1 MSNNLSKLIVI
12 LGPTASGKTDLSIKL
27 AKKFNGEIVSAD
39 SRQVYKGMDIGT
51 GKITKKEM
59 KGISHHL
66 LDVASPRIKFTAARY
81 KKLAHKAIKQIIRN
95 NHIPFLIGGTGLYI
109 QTITD
114 NILIPQVKPDWKLR
128 AQLEKLTTQKLF
140 RLLKKKDS
148 RRAKTIDSKNRRRL
162 IRALEI
168 IKKTKQPI
176 PVFKKNKPEFNLLII
191 GIKKSQQDLKKL
203 IEKRLYKRLKQ
214 GMITEVKRLK
224 KQGLSWKRLE
234 EFGLEYKL
242 VAQYLQNKISKEKMI
257 ERIQTESEQYTK
269 RQMTWFKRDKRIHW
283 INKPKQAESLIKDF
297 LRQ

>member
-1 MSNNLSKLIVI
+1 MSKTLSKLVVI
-12 LGPTASGKTDLSIKL
+12 LGPTAVGKTALSVKL
-27 AKKFNGEIVSAD
+27 AKKFNGEIVSTD

-59 KGISHHL
+59 KGIPHHL
-66 LDVASPRIKFTAARY
+66 LSVVSPRIKFTAARY

-95 NHIPFLIGGTGLYI
+95 NHIPFLVGGTGFYL

-114 NILIPQVKPDWKLR
+114 NIIIPQVKPDWKLR
-128 AQLEKLTTQKLF
+128 AELEKLNTQKLF
-140 RLLKKKDS
+140 QLLKKKDG

-168 IKKTKQPI
+168 IEKTKQPI
-176 PVFKKNKPEFNLLII
+176 PVFKKNKAEFDLLII

-214 GMITEVKRLK
+214 GMITEIKRLK

-234 EFGLEYKL
+234 EFGLEYRFI
-242 VAQYLQNKISKEKMI
+242 AQYLQNKITHNQMI
-257 ERIQTESEQYTK
+257 DKIQKESEHYTK

-283 INKPKQAESLIKDF
+283 INKRKQADKLIKGF
-297 LRQ
+297 LR

>member
-1 MSNNLSKLIVI
+1 MSKTLSKLVVI
-12 LGPTASGKTDLSIKL
+12 LGPTAVGKTALSVKL

-59 KGISHHL
+59 KGIPHHL
-66 LDVASPRIKFTAARY
+66 LSVVSPRIKFTAARY
-81 KKLAHKAIKQIIRN
+81 KKLAHKTIKQIIRN
-95 NHIPFLIGGTGLYI
+95 NHIPFLVGGTGFYL

-114 NILIPQVKPDWKLR
+114 NIIIPQVKPDWKLR
-128 AQLEKLTTQKLF
+128 AELEKLNTQKLF
-140 RLLKKKDS
+140 QLLKKKDG

-168 IKKTKQPI
+168 IEKTKQPI
-176 PVFKKNKPEFNLLII
+176 PVFKKNKAEFDLLII

-214 GMITEVKRLK
+214 GMITEIKRLK

-234 EFGLEYKL
+234 EFGLEYRFI
-242 VAQYLQNKISKEKMI
+242 AQYLQNKITHNQMI
-257 ERIQTESEQYTK
+257 DKIQKESEHYTK

-283 INKPKQAESLIKDF
+283 INKRKQADKLIKGF
-297 LRQ
+297 LR

>member
-1 MSNNLSKLIVI
+1 MRKPLSKLVVI
-12 LGPTASGKTDLSIKL
+12 LGPTAVGKTALSVKL

-51 GKITKKEM
+51 GKIIKKEM
-59 KGISHHL
+59 KGIPHHL
-66 LDVASPRIKFTAARY
+66 LNVASPRIKFTAARY

-95 NHIPFLIGGTGLYI
+95 NHIPFLVGGTGFYL

-114 NILIPQVKPDWKLR
+114 NIIIPQVKPDWKLR
-128 AQLEKLTTQKLF
+128 AELEKLTTQKLLQ
-140 RLLKKKDS
+140 LLKKKDS

-168 IKKTKQPI
+168 IEKTKQPI
-176 PVFKKNKPEFNLLII
+176 PIFKKNKAEFDLLII

-203 IEKRLYKRLKQ
+203 IEKRLYERLKQ

-234 EFGLEYKL
+234 EFGLEYRFI
-242 VAQYLQNKISKEKMI
+242 AQYLQNKITYSQMI
-257 ERIQTESEQYTK
+257 DKIQKESEHYTK

-283 INKPKQAESLIKDF
+283 INKRKQADKLIKGF
-297 LRQ
+297 LR

>member
-51 GKITKKEM
+51 GKIIKKEM
-59 KGISHHL
+59 KGIPHHL
-66 LDVASPRIKFTAARY
+66 LDVTSPRIKFTAARY
-81 KKLAHKAIKQIIRN
+81 KKLAHKAIKQIIQN
-95 NHIPFLIGGTGLYI
+95 NHIPFLIGGTGFYI

-114 NILIPQVKPDWKLR
+114 NIVIPQVKPDWKLR

-140 RLLKKKDS
+140 ELLKKKDS

-168 IKKTKQPI
+168 IEKTKQPI
-176 PVFKKNKPEFNLLII
+176 PVFKKNKPEFDFLII

-214 GMITEVKRLK
+214 GMITEIKRLK

-234 EFGLEYKL
+234 EFGLEYRFI
-242 VAQYLQNKISKEKMI
+242 AQYLQNKMTYNQMTDK
-257 ERIQTESEQYTK
+257 IQKESEHYTK

-283 INKPKQAESLIKDF
+283 INKPKQAEKLIKTF
-297 LRQ
+297 LL

>member
-1 MSNNLSKLIVI
+1 MSKTLSKLVVI
-12 LGPTASGKTDLSIKL
+12 LGPTAVGKTALSVKL

-51 GKITKKEM
+51 GKIIKKEM
-59 KGISHHL
+59 KGIPHHL
-66 LDVASPRIKFTAARY
+66 LSVVSPRIKFTAARY

-95 NHIPFLIGGTGLYI
+95 NHIPFLVGGTGFYL

-114 NILIPQVKPDWKLR
+114 NIIIPQVKPDWKLR
-128 AQLEKLTTQKLF
+128 AELEKLNTQKLF
-140 RLLKKKDS
+140 QLLKKKDG

-168 IKKTKQPI
+168 IEKTKQPI
-176 PVFKKNKPEFNLLII
+176 PVFKKNKAEFDLLII

-214 GMITEVKRLK
+214 GMITEIKRLK

-234 EFGLEYKL
+234 EFGLEYRFI
-242 VAQYLQNKISKEKMI
+242 AQYLQNKITHNQMI
-257 ERIQTESEQYTK
+257 DKIQKESEHYTK

-283 INKPKQAESLIKDF
+283 INKRKQADKLIKGF
-297 LRQ
+297 LR

>member
-1 MSNNLSKLIVI
+1 MSKTLSKLVVI
-12 LGPTASGKTDLSIKL
+12 LGPTAVGKTALSVKL

-59 KGISHHL
+59 KGIPHHL
-66 LDVASPRIKFTAARY
+66 LSVVSPRIKFTAARY

-95 NHIPFLIGGTGLYI
+95 NHIPFLVGGTGFYL

-114 NILIPQVKPDWKLR
+114 NIIIPQVKPDWKLR
-128 AQLEKLTTQKLF
+128 AELEKLNTQKLF
-140 RLLKKKDS
+140 QLLKKKDG

-168 IKKTKQPI
+168 IEKTKQPI
-176 PVFKKNKPEFNLLII
+176 PVFKKNKAEFDLLII

-214 GMITEVKRLK
+214 GMITEIKRLK

-234 EFGLEYKL
+234 EFGLEYRFI
-242 VAQYLQNKISKEKMI
+242 AQYLQNKITHNQMI
-257 ERIQTESEQYTK
+257 DKIQKESEHYTK

-283 INKPKQAESLIKDF
+283 INKRKQADKLIKGF
-297 LRQ
+297 LR